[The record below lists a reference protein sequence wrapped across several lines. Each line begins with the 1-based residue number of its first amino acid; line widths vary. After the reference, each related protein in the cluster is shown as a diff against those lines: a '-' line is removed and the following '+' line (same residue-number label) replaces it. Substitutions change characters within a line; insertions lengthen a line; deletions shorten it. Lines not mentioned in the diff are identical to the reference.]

1 MAGYSGK
8 PLAEKLGLK
17 PGQRVGLVN
26 APIGYAAMVGA
37 VLKQVEL
44 VSFAGKGEPVR
55 NPIGFLH
62 IFVMTAGD
70 ARRQIKKARTL
81 VADDGV
87 IWISWP
93 KKASGWKT
101 DVTEDTIRNAALA
114 NDLVDVKVC
123 AVDDTWSG
131 LKLVVPVASR
141 AKKTRAASAI
151 RS

>member
-17 PGQRVGLVN
+17 PGQRVGLLN
-26 APIGYAAMVGA
+26 APIGYAAMVGP

-44 VSFAGKGEPVR
+44 VDPVR
-55 NPIGFLH
+55 NPISFLH
-62 IFVMTAGD
+62 IFVMTAAD

-81 VADDGV
+81 VAEDGT

-101 DVTEDTIRNAALA
+101 DVTEDTIRNAALS

-131 LKLVVPVASR
+131 LKLVIPVASR
-141 AKKTRAASAI
+141 AKKTRAAGAN

>member
-8 PLAEKLGLK
+8 PLSEKLGLK
-17 PGQRVGLVN
+17 PRQRVGLIN
-26 APIGYAAMVGA
+26 APIGYAAMVGP
-37 VLKQVEL
+37 VLKQVEI
-44 VSFAGKGEPVR
+44 VEPAR

-62 IFVMTAGD
+62 IFVMKAAD
-70 ARRQIKKARTL
+70 ARRQIKRARTL
-81 VADDGV
+81 VADDGM

-93 KKASGWKT
+93 KKASGWDT

-141 AKKTRAASAI
+141 AKKSRAAGAN